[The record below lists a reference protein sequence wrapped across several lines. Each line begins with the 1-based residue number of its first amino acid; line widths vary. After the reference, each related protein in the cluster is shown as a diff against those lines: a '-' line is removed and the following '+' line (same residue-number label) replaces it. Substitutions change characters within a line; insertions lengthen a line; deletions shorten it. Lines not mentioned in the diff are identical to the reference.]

1 MSRNSVGCVAAVL
14 LCLAALL
21 SVSYSRPRPFRSV
34 KAPVGKGLQ
43 RTIVRKVLVVYYTT
57 FSVPLLHFVYF
68 RDAETVEI
76 YSVVVPEVIHRE
88 QGDGV
93 SQRTFCE

>member
-1 MSRNSVGCVAAVL
+1 M
-14 LCLAALL
+14 
-21 SVSYSRPRPFRSV
+21 
-34 KAPVGKGLQ
+34 
-43 RTIVRKVLVVYYTT
+43 YYTT
-57 FSVPLLHFVYF
+57 FSVSLLHFVQF

-93 SQRTFCE
+93 SQ